1 MFDCIV
7 VGAGPAGS
15 TTAYQLA
22 QQGRSVLLLE
32 KHKLPR
38 YKPCTGAIAPSIAD
52 WLDFDI
58 TPAIDQKLRRIRYT
72 WQLQDPIEAELET
85 EEPMWVV
92 RRDIFD
98 QCLVDQAVKA
108 GVTLSDDTP
117 VIGIERQE
125 DAWTVKTAHG
135 GDQMGRYLV
144 AADGADGP
152 MAQWLGFKPEKIR
165 QSYVLEIDLPN
176 PMENPTMA
184 FEFGL
189 VKQGCIWDFPKQQ
202 QHSLGLTS
210 FLGDTVKNP
219 EEFLS
224 TYAQALG
231 SSFEAG
237 KLYIHGLKLWNG
249 NRPLHTHRAI
259 LVGEAA
265 ALVDPMTAEGI
276 RPAIFSGI
284 KAAVAIDSALSG
296 NQEAL
301 ADYSQTIHDEWGN
314 DIKWSHRIA
323 SVFFRMQK
331 IGYRVGIKRPTATKR
346 LGQLLAGEIR
356 YADLANRVIK
366 RITGSFLPGRER

>member
-22 QQGRSVLLLE
+22 RQGHSVLLVE
-32 KHKLPR
+32 KHALPR
-38 YKPCTGAIAPSIAD
+38 YKPCTGAIAPSIAA

-72 WQLQDPIEAELET
+72 WQMEDPIEANLET
-85 EEPMWVV
+85 EEPMWIV
-92 RRDIFD
+92 RRDTFD
-98 QCLVDQAVKA
+98 HYLVKQALKA
-108 GVTLSDDTP
+108 GVTLNDSTP
-117 VIGIERQE
+117 VLGIAFK
-125 DAWTVKTAHG
+125 DNAWIVETEHG
-135 GDQMGRYLV
+135 TQVCRYLV

-152 MAQWLGFKPEKIR
+152 MAQWLGFKPEKVR
-165 QSYVLEIDLPN
+165 QSYVLEIDLPE
-176 PMENPTMA
+176 PVANPTMA

-189 VKQGCIWDFPKQQ
+189 VKQGCLWNFPKHQR
-202 QHSLGLTS
+202 HSLGITR
-210 FLGDTVKNP
+210 FLGSTLKHP
-219 EEFLS
+219 EQSLAA
-224 TYAQALG
+224 YAQQELG
-231 SSFEAG
+231 SSFESG
-237 KLYIHGLKLWNG
+237 QLYAHGLKLWNG
-249 NRPLHTHRAI
+249 NRPLHTQQAL

-284 KAAVAIDSALSG
+284 KAAAAIDNALKG
-296 NQEAL
+296 DKQAL
-301 ADYSQTIHDEWGN
+301 AHYSQTIHTEWGN
-314 DIKWSHRIA
+314 DIQWSQRIA
-323 SVFFRMQK
+323 SVFFRVPK

-366 RITGSFLPGRER
+366 RLSGSFLPGKET

>member
-15 TTAYQLA
+15 ITAYQLA
-22 QQGRSVLLLE
+22 QRGHSVLLLE
-32 KHKLPR
+32 KHTLPR

-72 WQLQDPIEAELET
+72 WQMGDPIEANLET
-85 EEPMWVV
+85 EEPMWIV

-98 QCLVDQAVKA
+98 HYLVKQALKA
-108 GVTLSDDTP
+108 GVTLNDGTL
-117 VIGIERQE
+117 VLGIEFK
-125 DAWTVKTAHG
+125 DNAWIVETEHG
-135 GDQMGRYLV
+135 TNAGRYLV

-152 MAQWLGFKPEKIR
+152 MARWLGFKAEKVR
-165 QSYVLEIDLPN
+165 QSYVLEIDLPE
-176 PMENPTMA
+176 PVANPTMA

-189 VKQGCIWDFPKQQ
+189 VKQGCLWNFPKHQR
-202 QHSLGLTS
+202 HSLGITRFVGNTL
-210 FLGDTVKNP
+210 KHP
-219 EEFLS
+219 EQSLAA
-224 TYAQALG
+224 YAQDLG

-237 KLYIHGLKLWNG
+237 QLYAHGLKLWNG
-249 NRPLHTHRAI
+249 NQPLHTQQAL

-284 KAAVAIDSALSG
+284 KAAAAIDNALKG
-296 NQEAL
+296 DKQAL
-301 ADYSQTIHDEWGN
+301 AHYSQTIHSEWGN
-314 DIKWSHRIA
+314 DIQWSQRIA
-323 SVFFRMQK
+323 SVFFRMPK

-366 RITGSFLPGRER
+366 RLSGSFLSGRET

>member
-22 QQGRSVLLLE
+22 KQGRSVLLIE
-32 KHKLPR
+32 KHTLPR
-38 YKPCTGAIAPSIAD
+38 YKPCTGAVAPSIAS

-72 WQLQDPIEAELET
+72 WQLDDPIDAELET
-85 EEPMWVV
+85 DEPMWIV
-92 RRDIFD
+92 RREVFD
-98 QCLVDQAVKA
+98 HYLVEQATER
-108 GVTLSDDTP
+108 GVTIKDGTP
-117 VIGIERQE
+117 VLGIEFKDE
-125 DAWTVKTAHG
+125 KWTVNTEHGLHVAH
-135 GDQMGRYLV
+135 YLV

-152 MAQWLGFKPEKIR
+152 MTKWLGFKSEKVR
-165 QSYVLEIDLPN
+165 QGYVLEIDLPE
-176 PMENPTMA
+176 PVTSPTMS

-189 VKQGCIWDFPKQQ
+189 VKQGCLWNFPKSQRQ
-202 QHSLGLTS
+202 SLGAAR
-210 FLGDTVKNP
+210 FLGGNLNHP
-219 EEFLS
+219 EQSLA
-224 TYAQALG
+224 TYAKALD
-231 SSFEAG
+231 SDPEAG
-237 KLYIHGLKLWNG
+237 NLYSHGLKLWSG
-249 NRPLHTHRAI
+249 NRPLHTQQAL

-284 KAAVAIDSALSG
+284 QAAVAIDKALKG
-296 NQEAL
+296 DNQAL
-301 ADYSQTIHDEWGN
+301 ANYSQTIHNIWGN
-314 DIKWSHRIA
+314 DIQWSQRIA
-323 SVFFRMQK
+323 GVFFRMQK

-366 RITGSFLPGRER
+366 RISGSFLPGR

>member
-22 QQGRSVLLLE
+22 QRGRSVLLLE
-32 KHKLPR
+32 KHTLPR
-38 YKPCTGAIAPSIAD
+38 YKPCTGAIAPSVVN

-58 TPAIDQKLRRIRYT
+58 APAIDQKLRRIRYT
-72 WQLQDPIEAELET
+72 WQLDDPVEAELET

-98 QCLVDQAVKA
+98 QCLVEQALKA
-108 GVTLSDDTP
+108 GVTLYDGTP
-117 VIGIERQE
+117 VIGIESK
-125 DAWTVKTAHG
+125 DDTWLVKTED
-135 GDQMGRYLV
+135 GDQVGRYLV

-152 MAQWLGFKPEKIR
+152 MAQWLGFKPEKVR
-165 QSYVLEIDLPN
+165 QSYVLEIDLPD
-176 PMENPTMA
+176 PLANPTMA

-189 VKQGCIWDFPKQQ
+189 VKQGCIWDFPKRQR
-202 QHSLGLTS
+202 HSLGLTC

-219 EEFLS
+219 EQYLAA
-224 TYAQALG
+224 YAQALG
-231 SSFEAG
+231 SNFEAG
-237 KLYIHGLKLWNG
+237 QLHSHGLKLWNG
-249 NRPLHTHRAI
+249 NHPLHTQRAL

-284 KAAVAIDSALSG
+284 KAATAIDSALKG
-296 NQEAL
+296 DEQAL
-301 ADYSQTIHDEWGN
+301 EHYSQTIHAEWGN
-314 DIKWSHRIA
+314 DIKWSQRIA

-346 LGQLLAGEIR
+346 LGQLLAGEIH

-366 RITGSFLPGRER
+366 RITGSFLPGRKK

>member
-22 QQGRSVLLLE
+22 QRGRSVLLLE
-32 KHKLPR
+32 KHTLPR
-38 YKPCTGAIAPSIAD
+38 YKPCTGAIAPSIAS

-72 WQLQDPIEAELET
+72 WQLDDPIEAELET
-85 EEPMWVV
+85 EEPMWIV

-98 QCLVDQAVKA
+98 QHLVNQALKTGA
-108 GVTLSDDTP
+108 SLKDNNP
-117 VIGIERQE
+117 VLGIEFKNN
-125 DAWTVKTAHG
+125 AWTVNTEQG
-135 GDQMGRYLV
+135 SYLGRYLI

-152 MAQWLGFKPEKIR
+152 MAQWLGFKPEKVR
-165 QSYVLEIDLPN
+165 QSYVLEIDLPE
-176 PMENPTMA
+176 PVANPTMA

-189 VKQGCIWDFPKQQ
+189 VKQGCLWNFPKHQR
-202 QHSLGLTS
+202 HSLGIVR
-210 FLGDTVKNP
+210 FLGNSLNHP
-219 EEFLS
+219 QQSLA
-224 TYAQALG
+224 TYATALG
-231 SSFEAG
+231 SSFDAG
-237 KLYIHGLKLWNG
+237 QLYSHGLKLWPG
-249 NRPLHTHRAI
+249 NRPLHTQQAL

-284 KAAVAIDSALSG
+284 KAAIAVDSALNG
-296 NQEAL
+296 DQQAL
-301 ADYSQTIHDEWGN
+301 AHYSQTIQAEWGN
-314 DIKWSHRIA
+314 DIQWSQRIA

-346 LGQLLAGEIR
+346 LGQLLAGEIH

-366 RITGSFLPGRER
+366 RLSSSFLPGRES

>member
-22 QQGRSVLLLE
+22 KRGWSVLLLE

-38 YKPCTGAIAPSIAD
+38 YKPCTGAVAPSIAN
-52 WLDFDI
+52 WLDFDVS
-58 TPAIDQKLRRIRYT
+58 PAIDQKLRRIRYT
-72 WQLQDPIEAELET
+72 WQLDDPVEAELET
-85 EEPMWVV
+85 DEPMWIV

-98 QCLVDQAVKA
+98 QYLVDQAIKA
-108 GVTLSDDTP
+108 GVIVKDSTP
-117 VIGIERQE
+117 ALEIEFKAQT
-125 DAWTVKTAHG
+125 WTVSTERNVFETH
-135 GDQMGRYLV
+135 YLV

-152 MAQWLGFKPEKIR
+152 MAEWLGFKSEKVR
-165 QSYVLEIDLPN
+165 QGYVLEVDLPA
-176 PMENPTMA
+176 PVASPSMS

-189 VKQGCIWDFPKQQ
+189 VKQGCLWNFPKLQRN
-202 QHSLGLTS
+202 SLGIVR
-210 FLGDTVKNP
+210 FLGGTLRHP
-219 EEFLS
+219 EQSLAA
-224 TYAQALG
+224 YAEALDCG
-231 SSFEAG
+231 SEAG
-237 KLYIHGLKLWNG
+237 QLYSHGLKLWSG
-249 NRPLHTHRAI
+249 NRPLHTCQAL

-284 KAAVAIDSALSG
+284 QAATAIDNALNG
-296 NQEAL
+296 DDQAL
-301 ADYSQTIHDEWGN
+301 AGYSHVIHSAWGN
-314 DIKWSHRIA
+314 DIQWSQRIA

-366 RITGSFLPGRER
+366 RISGSFLPGREA

>member
-22 QQGRSVLLLE
+22 QRGRSVLLLE
-32 KHKLPR
+32 KHELPR
-38 YKPCTGAIAPSIAD
+38 YKPCTGAIAPSVAS
-52 WLDFDI
+52 WLDFDL
-58 TPAIDQKLRRIRYT
+58 TPVIDQKLRRIRYT
-72 WQLQDPIEAELET
+72 WQLDDPIEAELET
-85 EEPMWVV
+85 EEPMWIV
-92 RRDIFD
+92 RRDVFD
-98 QCLVDQAVKA
+98 HYLVEQALKQGATVKD
-108 GVTLSDDTP
+108 GTP
-117 VIGIERQE
+117 VLGIAFN
-125 DAWTVKTAHG
+125 DNVWTVKTEYGTHAA
-135 GDQMGRYLV
+135 RYLV

-165 QSYVLEIDLPN
+165 QSYVLEIDLPE
-176 PMENPTMA
+176 PTAAPTMA

-189 VKQGCIWDFPKQQ
+189 VKQGCLWDFPKHQR
-202 QHSLGLTS
+202 HSLGIAR
-210 FLGDTVKNP
+210 FLGNTLKNP
-219 EEFLS
+219 EQRLAE
-224 TYAQALG
+224 YAQSLG

-237 KLYIHGLKLWNG
+237 RLYSHGLKLWNG
-249 NRPLHTHRAI
+249 NRSLHTQQAL

-284 KAAVAIDSALSG
+284 KAAVAIDAALTG
-296 NQEAL
+296 NQQAL
-301 ADYSQTIHDEWGN
+301 AQYSQTIQDEWGK
-314 DIKWSHRIA
+314 DIQWSQRIA
-323 SVFFRMQK
+323 NVFFRMQK

-366 RITGSFLPGRER
+366 RISGSILPGRES

>member
-15 TTAYQLA
+15 ITAYYLA
-22 QQGRSVLLLE
+22 QRSRSVLLLE
-32 KHKLPR
+32 KHTLPR
-38 YKPCTGAIAPSIAD
+38 YKPCTGAIAPSIAN

-58 TPAIDQKLRRIRYT
+58 TPVIDHKLRSIRYT
-72 WQLQDPIEAELET
+72 WQLNDPIEAELET
-85 EEPMWVV
+85 EEPMWIV
-92 RRDIFD
+92 RRDVFD
-98 QCLVDQAVKA
+98 QYLVDQALKQGIA
-108 GVTLSDDTP
+108 LQDGTP
-117 VIGIERQE
+117 VMGVEFK
-125 DAWTVKTAHG
+125 DNAWIVKTEHT
-135 GDQMGRYLV
+135 QHSGRYLV

-152 MAQWLGFKPEKIR
+152 MAHWLGFKPKKVR
-165 QSYVLEIDLPN
+165 RSHVLEIDLPA
-176 PMENPTMA
+176 PLDNPTMA

-189 VKQGCIWDFPKQQ
+189 VKQGCLWNFPKRQR
-202 QHSLGLTS
+202 HSLGITR
-210 FLGDTVKNP
+210 FLGGDLKNP
-219 EEFLS
+219 EQILA

-237 KLYIHGLKLWNG
+237 QLYSHGLKLWNG
-249 NRPLHTHRAI
+249 NTVLHTQQAL

-284 KAAVAIDSALSG
+284 EAAKAIDHALKG
-296 NQEAL
+296 DTQAL
-301 ADYSQTIHDEWGN
+301 NHYSQTIHREWGN
-314 DIKWSHRIA
+314 DIQWSQRIA

-346 LGQLLAGEIR
+346 LGQLLAGEIH

-366 RITGSFLPGRER
+366 RISGSLLPGREV

>member
-15 TTAYQLA
+15 TTAYRLA
-22 QQGRSVLLLE
+22 TQGHSVLLLE
-32 KHKLPR
+32 KYRLPR
-38 YKPCTGAIAPSIAD
+38 YKPCTGAVAPSIAA

-72 WQLQDPIEAELET
+72 WQLDDPIEAELET

-98 QCLVDQAVKA
+98 QCLVDQALKA
-108 GVTLSDDTP
+108 GVTLKDSTP
-117 VIGIERQE
+117 VLGIAFQ
-125 DAWTVKTAHG
+125 DHVWTVNTEDG
-135 GDQMGRYLV
+135 VNMGRYLV

-152 MAQWLGFKPEKIR
+152 MAQWLGFKPAKMR
-165 QSYVLEIDLPN
+165 QGYVLEIDLPS
-176 PMENPTMA
+176 PIVNPTMA

-189 VKQGCIWDFPKQQ
+189 IKQGCLWNFPKRQR
-202 QHSLGLTS
+202 HSVGMTH
-210 FLGDTVKNP
+210 FLGTPLKNP
-219 EEFLS
+219 EQSLA
-224 TYAQALG
+224 TYADALG

-237 KLYIHGLKLWNG
+237 TLYSHGLKLWSG
-249 NRPLHTHRAI
+249 NRRLHTQQAL

-276 RPAIFSGI
+276 RPAIFSGT
-284 KAAVAIDSALSG
+284 KAAAAIDKALNG
-296 NQEAL
+296 DAQAL
-301 ADYSQTIHDEWGN
+301 ANYSQTIHDEWGS
-314 DIKWSHRIA
+314 DIQWSQRIA

-346 LGQLLAGEIR
+346 LGQLLAGEVR
-356 YADLANRVIK
+356 YADLANRVTK
-366 RITGSFLPGRER
+366 RISSSFLPGRSS

>member
-22 QQGRSVLLLE
+22 KRGRSVLLLE
-32 KHKLPR
+32 KHVLPR
-38 YKPCTGAIAPSIAD
+38 YKPCTGAIAPSIAS

-72 WQLQDPIEAELET
+72 WQLDDPIEAELET
-85 EEPMWVV
+85 EEPMWIV

-98 QCLVDQAVKA
+98 QCLVDQAVKT
-108 GVTLSDDTP
+108 GVTVQDGTL
-117 VIGIERQE
+117 VLGIEFKDQS
-125 DAWTVKTAHG
+125 WTVSTEG
-135 GDQMGRYLV
+135 GAFVARYLV

-152 MAQWLGFKPEKIR
+152 LAEWLGFKSEKVR
-165 QSYVLEIDLPN
+165 QGYVLEIDLPT
-176 PMENPTMA
+176 PVASPTMS

-189 VKQGCIWDFPKQQ
+189 VKQGCLWNFPKSQR
-202 QHSLGLTS
+202 HSLGAAR
-210 FLGDTVKNP
+210 FLGGALKHP
-219 EEFLS
+219 EESLAA
-224 TYAQALG
+224 YAKALG
-231 SSFEAG
+231 SNAEAG
-237 KLYIHGLKLWNG
+237 QLYAHGLKLWNG
-249 NRPLHTHRAI
+249 NRPLHTRQAL

-284 KAAVAIDSALSG
+284 QAATAIDNALNG
-296 NQEAL
+296 DEYAL
-301 ADYSQTIHDEWGN
+301 ANYSQTIHSAWGN
-314 DIKWSHRIA
+314 DIQWSQRIA

-366 RITGSFLPGRER
+366 RITGSFLPGREA